1 MLRFDRKQNSV
12 KQLPFNKIINKKMN
26 KNKREL
32 SIHSKTSEVGKKKK
46 NKIKH
51 PPQRKTVIKK
61 NLK

>member
-1 MLRFDRKQNSV
+1 
-12 KQLPFNKIINKKMN
+12 MN

-46 NKIKH
+46 TKNKIKH

>member
-46 NKIKH
+46 
-51 PPQRKTVIKK
+51 KTKQ
-61 NLK
+61 N